1 MIRINLLKN
10 RSIASG
16 GDTTYAITV
25 EKGAGSE
32 VQKEA
37 VVKIM
42 LMSVFTVILV
52 FFESNNV
59 DNLKKE
65 EQVLAIQLEEIQAK
79 VKKLKEEASKVSE
92 FERQGKELEDKMK
105 IMKALSRTRLREL
118 KALDFLQSMIPERVW
133 LNSLDYIDEK
143 FRLKGLALTDDDLT
157 DLIQALDKSSFFSEV
172 VLLQA
177 KETTSRDGT
186 LKNFELTTTI
196 EGQE

>member
-1 MIRINLLKN
+1 
-10 RSIASG
+10 
-16 GDTTYAITV
+16 
-25 EKGAGSE
+25 
-32 VQKEA
+32 
-37 VVKIM
+37 
-42 LMSVFTVILV
+42 
-52 FFESNNV
+52 
-59 DNLKKE
+59 
-65 EQVLAIQLEEIQAK
+65 
-79 VKKLKEEASKVSE
+79 
-92 FERQGKELEDKMK
+92 MK

-118 KALDFLQSMIPERVW
+118 KALDFLQTMIPERVW

>member
-1 MIRINLLKN
+1 
-10 RSIASG
+10 
-16 GDTTYAITV
+16 
-25 EKGAGSE
+25 
-32 VQKEA
+32 
-37 VVKIM
+37 M

-65 EQVLAIQLEEIQAK
+65 EQIFAIQLEELQAK

-118 KALDFLQSMIPERVW
+118 KALDFLQTMIPERVW

-177 KETTSRDGT
+177 KETTSRDGS